1 MRWRNRIR
9 RRVEKIVGGK
19 LAVMKAPLPP
29 CTPLAKPGVHVDY
42 GAMGW
47 NRAFAPLIDLVFPP
61 RCPLCGEALARQGGL
76 CVACW
81 GGLSIPGSPCC
92 SQCQRPLPDR
102 IAEQGVDAALAMAD
116 AARGDWI
123 CAPCMVEPPRHE
135 GIAAA
140 TLYNDTSRR
149 LVMGFKHGRRL
160 GHAPLMVRLMVPRL
174 PVLDGEWLVV
184 PVPLNRWRLWRRGF
198 NQSALLAQ
206 GIARAVGQPLLVD
219 GLQRPR
225 GTPPLGHLGKR
236 QRAALLQGAI
246 RANPTRRARLKGAN
260 VLLVDDV
267 LTSGAT
273 TDACLIA
280 LRKAGVRRTR
290 IACFARV
297 IDDSHAIATSYTPDD
312 TAIANRADHKRMTP
326 EA

>member
-1 MRWRNRIR
+1 MRWNT
-9 RRVEKIVGGK
+9 V
-19 LAVMKAPLPP
+19 
-29 CTPLAKPGVHVDY
+29 
-42 GAMGW
+42 
-47 NRAFAPLIDLVFPP
+47 FASLVDLVFPP
-61 RCPLCGEALARQGGL
+61 RCPLCGAALAQHGGL

-81 GGLSIPGSPCC
+81 GGLSIPGTPCC
-92 SQCQRPLPDR
+92 SRCQRPLPDR
-102 IAEQGVDAALAMAD
+102 IAEQGVDAALAMDD
-116 AARGDWI
+116 AAHGTWV
-123 CAPCMVEPPRHE
+123 CAPCMADPPRHD
-135 GIAAA
+135 GIAAG
-140 TLYNDTSRR
+140 TLYNDISRQ
-149 LVMGFKHGRRL
+149 LVMGFKHGRRM
-160 GHAPLMVRLMVPRL
+160 GYAPLMVRLMASRL

-206 GIARAVGQPLLVD
+206 GIARAIGQPLLVD

-236 QRAALLQGAI
+236 QRAALLKGAI
-246 RANPTRRARLKGAN
+246 RTNPARNARLKGAN

-273 TDACLIA
+273 TEACLIA

-297 IDDSHAIATSYTPDD
+297 IDDTHAIATGYEPDALA
-312 TAIANRADHKRMTP
+312 THKQ
-326 EA
+326 

>member
-1 MRWRNRIR
+1 MR
-9 RRVEKIVGGK
+9 
-19 LAVMKAPLPP
+19 
-29 CTPLAKPGVHVDY
+29 
-42 GAMGW
+42 W

-61 RCPLCGEALARQGGL
+61 RCPLCGEALARHGGL
-76 CVACW
+76 CVSCW
-81 GGLSIPGSPCC
+81 GGLSIPGDPCC
-92 SQCQRPLPDR
+92 SRCQRPLPDR
-102 IAEQGVDAALAMAD
+102 IVEQGVDAALAMDD
-116 AARGDWI
+116 ASRGAWV
-123 CAPCMVEPPRHE
+123 CAPCMADPPRHE

-140 TLYNDTSRR
+140 TLYNDTSRQ

-160 GHAPLMVRLMVPRL
+160 GFAPLMVRLMAPRL

-198 NQSALLAQ
+198 NQSALLAR
-206 GIARAVGQPLLVD
+206 GIARAIGQPLLID

-225 GTPPLGHLGKR
+225 ATPPLGHLGKR
-236 QRAALLQGAI
+236 QRAALLQGSI
-246 RANPTRRARLKGAN
+246 RANPARGGRLKGAN

-280 LRKAGVRRTR
+280 LRRAGVRRAH

-297 IDDSHAIATSYTPDD
+297 IDDTHAIATGHEPDGVGLD
-312 TAIANRADHKRMTP
+312 TGHK
-326 EA
+326 E